1 MNYIVTQ
8 REVLITRYLVTD
20 VEDED
25 DAADCVRSGIE
36 EQVEQLDTDTE
47 PMPVGETDWDFEV
60 APE

>member
-1 MNYIVTQ
+1 MNYVVTQ

-25 DAADCVRSGIE
+25 DAADCVRSGLENVE
-36 EQVEQLDTDTE
+36 ELDTDIE
-47 PMPVGETDWDFEV
+47 PMPMGESDWDFEA